1 MTPLGLLGP
10 RQCWS
15 EWFFSPYSHCDIGG
29 PKIRLKKK
37 CITLLYFSSSS
48 SLEGAVPSVYF
59 RMYNYNLGIFVPM
72 KNHYISH
79 IWPWH
84 HYFNWFPPFL
94 LYSERDNIICTPN
107 ETRASHNSGVHV
119 LLVSLFGIPIVR
131 SISQFFGRPNFFLVY
146 QIFFWSTKLF
156 FLVNQISCWYTKLFF
171 WYTKLFFGIPNFS
184 WSTKKMRNWPYNW
197 YTKETD
203 QKYMDAA
210 NS

>member
-1 MTPLGLLGP
+1 M
-10 RQCWS
+10 
-15 EWFFSPYSHCDIGG
+15 
-29 PKIRLKKK
+29 
-37 CITLLYFSSSS
+37 
-48 SLEGAVPSVYF
+48 PSVYF

-72 KNHYISH
+72 KDHYISH

-146 QIFFWSTKLF
+146 QQFFWSTKF
-156 FLVNQISCWYTKLFF
+156 FF
-171 WYTKLFFGIPNFS
+171 WLTKRI
-184 WSTKKMRNWPYNW
+184 RNWPDNW
-197 YTKETD
+197 FTKETD
-203 QKYMDAA
+203 QKYMDTALKWCLIFLLA
-210 NS
+210 TYRCYVCWPWYVDQISFSEHPVI